1 MLRIPLHRVLGATL
15 ALLLPGAVLAHGT
28 EDHSHATPGG
38 PGYAASSTGT
48 RSLTLGPV
56 SIKMLAEAANLGRG
70 DVEVGELILPLESGA
85 SPPHQHGSLEMF
97 YVVEGVLGHEVNG
110 TPHRLEPGDLGIV
123 RPGDTVKHAVLS
135 DVPVKAVVIWVPGG
149 EADRLIEHAGFVATP
164 LGGGAAE

>member
-1 MLRIPLHRVLGATL
+1 MHRIPTCFVLGATL
-15 ALLLPGAVLAHGT
+15 ALSLPGAVIAHGT
-28 EDHSHATPGG
+28 EDHAHAVHGDL
-38 PGYAASSTGT
+38 GYAAKSSGT
-48 RSLTLGPV
+48 RTLTLGPV
-56 SIKMLAEAANLGRG
+56 SIRMLAEAANLGRG
-70 DVEVGELILPLESGA
+70 DVEVGELILPLESGE

-149 EADRLIEHAGFVATP
+149 EADSLVQHAGFVVTP
-164 LGGGAAE
+164 VGGAE